1 MTGSANIRTRLP
13 DPPLL
18 VVTDRRQAER
28 SLADILDAAFAAGAR
43 WASIR
48 EKDLSKAEQ
57 AALAKQLFLVAERHG
72 ARLLLHGDPAVALP
86 AGLAGVHL
94 PAGTDPRR
102 ARALLGQAA
111 LIGVSVHVPAEA
123 ARLDPAAVD
132 YAVAGPAFAT
142 ASKPGYGPAL
152 GRAGLAAMVRAAR
165 VPVLAIGGVTVESIP
180 ELLAAGVAGVAVM
193 GGVMRAV
200 DPADAVRRL
209 LAALAARTIAG
220 SVVGS
225 GQLSEKA

>member
-1 MTGSANIRTRLP
+1 MP

-18 VVTDRRQAER
+18 VVTDRRQAAR
-28 SLADILDAAFAAGAR
+28 PLADSLDAAFAAGAR

-57 AALAKQLFLVAERHG
+57 AALAKQLLHVAERHG
-72 ARLLLHGDPAVALP
+72 ARLLLHGDPEVAK
-86 AGLAGVHL
+86 AAALAGVHL
-94 PAGTDPRR
+94 PAGSDPQTAR
-102 ARALLGQAA
+102 ARLGEAA
-111 LIGVSVHVPAEA
+111 LIGVSVHTPAEA

-132 YAVAGPAFAT
+132 YALAGPAFAT

-152 GRAGLAAMVRAAR
+152 EGAGLAAMVRAAR
-165 VPVLAIGGVTVESIP
+165 VPVLAIGGITVESVP
-180 ELLAAGVAGVAVM
+180 EILAAGVAGVAVM
-193 GGVMRAV
+193 GGVMRAT
-200 DPADAVRRL
+200 DPGDAVRRL
-209 LAALAARTIAG
+209 PAALAARTIPG